1 MHKFQFRTLLRP
13 LAALAL
19 AAAPAA
25 WAGNTFTIVANGTG
39 AWRIDGVDNPPL
51 TLERGQ
57 TYTFQLQNV
66 NAIHPFNI
74 NTTDTTGSGSRYNV
88 GVTNNG
94 ATGNTAITFVVPAAA
109 PNTLHYNCGNHGAMN
124 GTITITDADGI
135 FADDFEL

>member
-1 MHKFQFRTLLRP
+1 MENFQLRRLLRP

-19 AAAPAA
+19 VAAPAA
-25 WAGNTFTIVANGTG
+25 YAGNTFTIVANGSG

-66 NAIHPFNI
+66 NGVHPFNI

-94 ATGNTAITFVVPAAA
+94 ATGNTAISFVVPAAA

-124 GTITITDADGI
+124 GPITIIDADVL
-135 FADDFEL
+135 FANGFE